1 MASGELIAM
10 TAVEAVRR
18 LKAREISPSDL
29 VEAAL
34 ARAAEV
40 EPAVNAMPTL
50 CAERA
55 RQHAQRIE
63 REAPAQGPGW
73 LGGLP
78 IAVKDL
84 TPVAGVRT
92 SWGSPIYADHVPD
105 RSDLMVER
113 VEARGAVVLGKS
125 NTPEFGAGANTFNPV
140 FGQTLNPWDTRLS
153 CAGSS
158 GGSAVALATGEVWLA
173 TGSDLGGS
181 LRTPASFC
189 SVVGLR
195 TSPGRVP
202 SGPRELP
209 FDRLSVEGPMGRTV
223 ADVALLL
230 DAMAGQHAS
239 DPLSYP
245 APAESYS
252 SAVERRS
259 RPRRVAFSPDLGIT
273 PVDAEVRTIAASA
286 AVRFAELGAQVAED
300 CPDLSEAPET
310 FHVLRA
316 AAYVAGMEPLYRAK
330 RDLLKEEI
338 VWNIEQGLALAPTR
352 IGEAERA
359 RGRIFKGMRD
369 FFTRYDLLLCP
380 AACTPPF
387 DVNRRYVTEVA
398 GQNFETYIDW
408 LRLASAITLTSC
420 PALSLP
426 FGFTEAGLPVG
437 LQIVG
442 PPRGEAELLSAAAAL
457 EEVLGLARLTPI
469 APRRG
474 GEPVRS

>member
-1 MASGELIAM
+1 MPDELIALTAM
-10 TAVEAVRR
+10 EAVELLRR
-18 LKAREISPSDL
+18 RELRPLEL

-34 ARAAEV
+34 ARIAEV
-40 EPAVNAMPTL
+40 EPAVNAIPTL

-55 RQHAQRIE
+55 REHARRLE
-63 REAPAQGPGW
+63 RERPHDGPGW

-92 SWGSPIYADHVPD
+92 TFGSPIYADHVPD

-113 VEARGAVVLGKS
+113 LEARGAIVLGKS

-140 FGQTLNPWDTRLS
+140 FGQTLNPWDTRMS

-195 TSPGRVP
+195 PSPGRVP

-209 FDRLSVEGPMGRTV
+209 FDRLSVEGPMARTV
-223 ADVALLL
+223 ADLALLL
-230 DAMAGQHAS
+230 DAMAGQHPA

-245 APAESYS
+245 APVESYA
-252 SAVERRS
+252 SAAARRAV
-259 RPRRVAFSPDLGIT
+259 PKRVAFSPDLGIS
-273 PVDAEVRTIAASA
+273 PVDPEVKAIVAAAAARFSDLGAEVT
-286 AVRFAELGAQVAED
+286 ED
-300 CPDLSEAPET
+300 CPDFSQAPET

-316 AAYVAGMEPLYRAK
+316 AGYVAGMEPLYRTK
-330 RDLLKEEI
+330 HSLLKEDI
-338 VWNIEQGLALAPTR
+338 VWNIEQGLAQTPQR

-359 RGRIFKGMRD
+359 RGRIFRGMAE
-369 FFTRYDLLLCP
+369 FFMRYDLLLCP
-380 AACTPPF
+380 TACTPPF
-387 DVNRRYVTEVA
+387 DVNQRYVTEVA
-398 GQNFETYIDW
+398 GHRFESYIDW
-408 LRLASAITLTSC
+408 LRLVSAITLTSC

-426 FGFTEAGLPVG
+426 CGFTEAGLPVG

-442 PPRGEAELLSAAAAL
+442 RPRGEHELLGAAAAL
-457 EEVLGLARLTPI
+457 EEALGLARLTPI
-469 APRRG
+469 APRRRG
-474 GEPVRS
+474 GPVRS